1 MEGLKI
7 MENKNNIDWNVNLN
21 YITKDD
27 LKTIYGFIPDAD
39 QTTIDNT
46 KTDFTIMS
54 IAISSERINTI
65 TGNQIEVIGFKN
77 LNETQQQL
85 VKRATA
91 RMTIY
96 YLTDGM
102 AFIRSSVSI
111 SGNGLSSSISPP
123 SEPDYVLMEVYNLL
137 QQANLHT
144 PRKAINNPISCNTDN
159 FNTPNIFDESDTR
172 VITWDS
178 GNKTFLRKEGLIAGT
193 GIKIDD
199 ITDTIPKLKI
209 HVDSNI
215 DSLWEVDKDNPNFIK
230 PKDDKGIDVNGKRI
244 IDVGTPTFL
253 SDATTKEYVDKKQD
267 KLIAGTNITIDEN
280 NKISATGGKVD
291 LSDYYKKE
299 EVDKKLEDTKAMFPV
314 AFQLNAI
321 GQEIPSLKTT
331 NKTVVGAINEIKVNS
346 SSVDENRIFD
356 NKEQKKV
363 SLHFTNDI
371 AIAGGQTFTYK
382 NNPYLTEDND
392 IPNKK
397 YVDNKV
403 NDKQDKINDL
413 DNRIFKDKKQK
424 ENIIELLTNA
434 FYLAN
439 TLFDENEFYGTN
451 TKELGNKIHLNA
463 NGIVKILKTKNI
475 PELETFYK
483 TIIGA
488 INELNKRIP
497 KIKSKTLNINE
508 VDNTYDI
515 ELKNNPT
522 PSPNISNWKEVGEVI
537 TDKNNNNQNY
547 IKYIFKDKT
556 HYRIYISYGDYT
568 TKENNKNYSWQII
581 NFYYQLD
588 TSVVKSS
595 LWIANN
601 NNNQQTEINIY
612 NIRIM
617 WGMGRDYIFKK
628 LEELQE

>member
-1 MEGLKI
+1 MEGIKI

-39 QTTIDNT
+39 QTTSDEN
-46 KTDFTIMS
+46 KTNLTVMA

-144 PRKAINNPISCNTDN
+144 SRKAINNPISCNTDN

-178 GNKTFLRKEGLIAGT
+178 GNKTFLQKMSLIEGT

-215 DSLWEVDKDNPNFIK
+215 DSLWELDKDNPNFIK
-230 PKDDKGIDVNGKRI
+230 PKDDKGIDVNGRRI

-253 SDATTKEYVDKKQD
+253 SDATTKVYVDNLLDKKQD
-267 KLIAGTNITIDEN
+267 KLIAGENITIDKETN
-280 NKISATGGKVD
+280 TISATGGSSES
-291 LSDYYKKE
+291 LW
-299 EVDKKLEDTKAMFPV
+299 EVDPNSPNIIQPKEKRIITSNNSRIVDIGEPEQEKDATTK
-314 AFQLNAI
+314 Q
-321 GQEIPSLKTT
+321 
-331 NKTVVGAINEIKVNS
+331 
-346 SSVDENRIFD
+346 
-356 NKEQKKV
+356 
-363 SLHFTNDI
+363 
-371 AIAGGQTFTYK
+371 
-382 NNPYLTEDND
+382 
-392 IPNKK
+392 
-397 YVDNKV
+397 YVDNLLDK
-403 NDKQDKINDL
+403 KQDKEKWLIVATSVINGVNQTITYDC
-413 DNRIFKDKKQK
+413 K
-424 ENIIELLTNA
+424 ENKRYRIWFNYGIRRQTLILSDIYIYEEFIYSKGSNTELTFDINHSQP
-434 FYLAN
+434 YLICN
-439 TLFDENEFYGTN
+439 RTN
-451 TKELGNKIHLNA
+451 TPIFTWLAGNTR
-463 NGIVKILKTKNI
+463 NGNLWKLE
-475 PELETFYK
+475 ELEENNENIYK
-483 TIIGA
+483 ITS
-488 INELNKRIP
+488 N
-497 KIKSKTLNINE
+497 TLNIISPNKINMNKPIKIISNNLETNE
-508 VDNTYDI
+508 IEENCWDI
-515 ELKNNPT
+515 ELKNNPI
-522 PSPNISNWKEVGEVI
+522 PSIRKWKEVGTKI
-537 TDKNNNNQNY
+537 NINH
-547 IKYIFKDKT
+547 IKYTFKSNTKYKIYYNFESQSSNKKFAFMCKEFLYGELNKEVQTLDWDKVND
-556 HYRIYISYGDYT
+556 RIIISLQMQNDTIAIVSDPTRFG
-568 TKENNKNYSWQII
+568 
-581 NFYYQLD
+581 QL
-588 TSVVKSS
+588 
-595 LWIANN
+595 L
-601 NNNQQTEINIY
+601 
-612 NIRIM
+612 
-617 WGMGRDYIFKK
+617 K

>member
-1 MEGLKI
+1 

-39 QTTIDNT
+39 QTTTDNT
-46 KTDFTIMS
+46 KTDFTIMA

-77 LNETQQQL
+77 LNETQQTL

-159 FNTPNIFDESDTR
+159 FNTPNIFDESDRR

-199 ITDTIPKLKI
+199 VSDTIPKLKI

-215 DSLWEVDKDNPNFIK
+215 DSLWEVNIDNPNFIK
-230 PKDDKGIDVNGKRI
+230 PKDDKGIDVNGRRI

-253 SDATTKEYVDKKQD
+253 SDATTKVYVDNLLDKKQD
-267 KLIAGTNITIDEN
+267 KLTAGEGIAIEN
-280 NKISATGGKVD
+280 NVISTTKSEESLWEYDPNSPNILQPKIKGDVKPLITSNNTRIVD
-291 LSDYYKKE
+291 IADPTQPQDAVNKRY
-299 EVDKKLEDTKAMFPV
+299 VDNL
-314 AFQLNAI
+314 
-321 GQEIPSLKTT
+321 
-331 NKTVVGAINEIKVNS
+331 
-346 SSVDENRIFD
+346 ENRIFNNSTDKD
-356 NKEQKKV
+356 NTTRLVTEV
-363 SLHFTNDI
+363 VRFGSATL
-371 AIAGGQTFTYK
+371 TYK
-382 NNPYLTEDND
+382 NSPNITIDND

-397 YVDNKV
+397 YVDE
-403 NDKQDKINDL
+403 KI
-413 DNRIFKDKKQK
+413 
-424 ENIIELLTNA
+424 
-434 FYLAN
+434 
-439 TLFDENEFYGTN
+439 
-451 TKELGNKIHLNA
+451 
-463 NGIVKILKTKNI
+463 KNI
-475 PELETFYK
+475 
-483 TIIGA
+483 
-488 INELNKRIP
+488 
-497 KIKSKTLNINE
+497 NI
-508 VDNTYDI
+508 V
-515 ELKNNPT
+515 
-522 PSPNISNWKEVGEVI
+522 SNWKEVGTKI
-537 TDKNNNNQNY
+537 NINHIQYD
-547 IKYIFKDKT
+547 FKANTK
-556 HYRIYISYGDYT
+556 YRIYYNFESQTSNKKFCFICKEFLYGELNTDVQT
-568 TKENNKNYSWQII
+568 
-581 NFYYQLD
+581 LD
-588 TSVVKSS
+588 WDKV
-595 LWIANN
+595 ND
-601 NNNQQTEINIY
+601 
-612 NIRIM
+612 RIM
-617 WGMGRDYIFKK
+617 VSLQIQNNTIAVVSDPTKYGQLLK

>member
-1 MEGLKI
+1 

-39 QTTIDNT
+39 QTTSDEN
-46 KTDFTIMS
+46 KTNLTVMA

-144 PRKAINNPISCNTDN
+144 SRKAINNPISCNTDN

-178 GNKTFLRKEGLIAGT
+178 GNKTFLQKMSLIEGT

-215 DSLWEVDKDNPNFIK
+215 DSLWELDKDNPNFIK
-230 PKDDKGIDVNGKRI
+230 PKDDKGIDVNGRRI

-253 SDATTKEYVDKKQD
+253 SDATTKVYVDNLLDKKQD
-267 KLIAGTNITIDEN
+267 KLIAGENITIDKETN
-280 NKISATGGKVD
+280 TISATGGSSES
-291 LSDYYKKE
+291 LW
-299 EVDKKLEDTKAMFPV
+299 EVDPNSPNIIQPKEKRIITSNNSRIVDIGEPEQEKDATTK
-314 AFQLNAI
+314 Q
-321 GQEIPSLKTT
+321 
-331 NKTVVGAINEIKVNS
+331 
-346 SSVDENRIFD
+346 
-356 NKEQKKV
+356 
-363 SLHFTNDI
+363 
-371 AIAGGQTFTYK
+371 
-382 NNPYLTEDND
+382 
-392 IPNKK
+392 
-397 YVDNKV
+397 YVDNLLDK
-403 NDKQDKINDL
+403 KQDKEKWLIVATSVINGVNQTITYDC
-413 DNRIFKDKKQK
+413 K
-424 ENIIELLTNA
+424 ENKRYRIWFNYGIRRQTLILSDIYIYEEFIYSKGSNTELTFDINHSQP
-434 FYLAN
+434 YLICN
-439 TLFDENEFYGTN
+439 RTN
-451 TKELGNKIHLNA
+451 TPIFTWLAGNTR
-463 NGIVKILKTKNI
+463 NGNLWKLE
-475 PELETFYK
+475 ELEENNENIYK
-483 TIIGA
+483 ITS
-488 INELNKRIP
+488 N
-497 KIKSKTLNINE
+497 TLNIISPNKINMNKPIKIISNNLETNE
-508 VDNTYDI
+508 IEENCWDI
-515 ELKNNPT
+515 ELKNNPI
-522 PSPNISNWKEVGEVI
+522 PSIRKWKEVGTKI
-537 TDKNNNNQNY
+537 NINH
-547 IKYIFKDKT
+547 IKYTFKSNTKYKIYYNFESQSSNKKFAFMCKEFLYGELNKEVQTLDWDKVND
-556 HYRIYISYGDYT
+556 RIIISLQMQNDTIAIVSDPTRFG
-568 TKENNKNYSWQII
+568 
-581 NFYYQLD
+581 QL
-588 TSVVKSS
+588 
-595 LWIANN
+595 L
-601 NNNQQTEINIY
+601 
-612 NIRIM
+612 
-617 WGMGRDYIFKK
+617 K

>member
-1 MEGLKI
+1 

-77 LNETQQQL
+77 LNETQQTL

-102 AFIRSSVSI
+102 AFIISSVSI

-159 FNTPNIFDESDTR
+159 FNTPSIFDESDRR

-178 GNKTFLRKEGLIAGT
+178 GNKTFLQKIGLIAGT

-199 ITDTIPKLKI
+199 VSDTIPKLKI

-215 DSLWEVDKDNPNFIK
+215 DSLWQINKDNPNFINS
-230 PKDDKGIDVNGKRI
+230 KDDKGIDVNGKRI

-267 KLIAGTNITIDEN
+267 KLTAGENIKIDEN
-280 NKISATGGKVD
+280 NKISATCGKTD
-291 LSDYYKKE
+291 LTDYYKKE
-299 EVDKKLEDTKAMFPV
+299 EVDKKLHNKMDKDQFKYVFSINT
-314 AFQLNAI
+314 I
-321 GQEIPSLKTT
+321 GTEIPNLETT
-331 NKTVVGAINEIKVNS
+331 DKTVAGAINEINKKQSSQNIPQWKKVADVFCS
-346 SSVDENRIFD
+346 D
-356 NKEQKKV
+356 NKDWITYNCLPDTKYKIWYNISPTNCTPSSEHTFMSQEFVYSYNGKV
-363 SLHFTNDI
+363 PAVVVIASL
-371 AIAGGQTFTYK
+371 
-382 NNPYLTEDND
+382 
-392 IPNKK
+392 
-397 YVDNKV
+397 DNKLLKLEKG
-403 NDKQDKINDL
+403 NHDKFGW
-413 DNRIFKDKKQK
+413 DN
-424 ENIIELLTNA
+424 N
-434 FYLAN
+434 
-439 TLFDENEFYGTN
+439 
-451 TKELGNKIHLNA
+451 
-463 NGIVKILKTKNI
+463 
-475 PELETFYK
+475 
-483 TIIGA
+483 
-488 INELNKRIP
+488 
-497 KIKSKTLNINE
+497 
-508 VDNTYDI
+508 
-515 ELKNNPT
+515 
-522 PSPNISNWKEVGEVI
+522 
-537 TDKNNNNQNY
+537 
-547 IKYIFKDKT
+547 
-556 HYRIYISYGDYT
+556 SYG
-568 TKENNKNYSWQII
+568 N
-581 NFYYQLD
+581 
-588 TSVVKSS
+588 
-595 LWIANN
+595 LW
-601 NNNQQTEINIY
+601 
-612 NIRIM
+612 
-617 WGMGRDYIFKK
+617 K

>member
-1 MEGLKI
+1 MEGIKI

-46 KTDFTIMS
+46 KTDFTIMA

-123 SEPDYVLMEVYNLL
+123 TEPDYVLMEVYNLL
-137 QQANLHT
+137 QQSNLHT

-159 FNTPNIFDESDTR
+159 FNTPSIFDESDTR

-178 GNKTFLRKEGLIAGT
+178 GNKTFLQKIGIIEGT

-230 PKDDKGIDVNGKRI
+230 PKDDKGIDVNGRRI

-253 SDATTKEYVDKKQD
+253 SDATTKVYVDNLLDKKQD
-267 KLIAGTNITIDEN
+267 KLIAGENITIDKETN
-280 NKISATGGKVD
+280 TISATGGSSES
-291 LSDYYKKE
+291 LW
-299 EVDKKLEDTKAMFPV
+299 EVDPNSPNIIQPKEKRIITSNNTRIVDIGEPEQEKDATTK
-314 AFQLNAI
+314 Q
-321 GQEIPSLKTT
+321 
-331 NKTVVGAINEIKVNS
+331 
-346 SSVDENRIFD
+346 
-356 NKEQKKV
+356 
-363 SLHFTNDI
+363 
-371 AIAGGQTFTYK
+371 
-382 NNPYLTEDND
+382 
-392 IPNKK
+392 
-397 YVDNKV
+397 YVDNLLDK
-403 NDKQDKINDL
+403 KQDKEKWLIVATSVINGVNQTITYDC
-413 DNRIFKDKKQK
+413 K
-424 ENIIELLTNA
+424 ENKRYRIWFNYGIRRQTLILSDIYIYEEFIYSKGSNTELTFDINHSQP
-434 FYLAN
+434 YLICN
-439 TLFDENEFYGTN
+439 RTN
-451 TKELGNKIHLNA
+451 TPIFTWLAGNTR
-463 NGIVKILKTKNI
+463 NGNLWKLE
-475 PELETFYK
+475 ELEENNENIYK
-483 TIIGA
+483 ITS
-488 INELNKRIP
+488 N
-497 KIKSKTLNINE
+497 TLNIISPNKINMNKPIKIISNNLETNE
-508 VDNTYDI
+508 IEENCWDI
-515 ELKNNPT
+515 ELKNNPI
-522 PSPNISNWKEVGEVI
+522 PSIPKWKEVGTKI
-537 TDKNNNNQNY
+537 NINH
-547 IKYIFKDKT
+547 IKYTFKSNTKYKIYYNFESQSSNKKFAFMCKEFLYGELNKEVQTLDWDKVND
-556 HYRIYISYGDYT
+556 RIIISLQMQNDTIAIVSDPTRFG
-568 TKENNKNYSWQII
+568 
-581 NFYYQLD
+581 QL
-588 TSVVKSS
+588 
-595 LWIANN
+595 L
-601 NNNQQTEINIY
+601 
-612 NIRIM
+612 
-617 WGMGRDYIFKK
+617 K

>member
-1 MEGLKI
+1 

-46 KTDFTIMS
+46 KTDFTIMA

-123 SEPDYVLMEVYNLL
+123 TEPDYVLMEVYNLL
-137 QQANLHT
+137 QQSNLHT

-159 FNTPNIFDESDTR
+159 FNTPSIFDESDTR

-178 GNKTFLRKEGLIAGT
+178 GNKTFLQKIGIIEGT

-230 PKDDKGIDVNGKRI
+230 PKDDKGIDVNGRRI

-253 SDATTKEYVDKKQD
+253 SDATTKVYVDNLLDKKQD
-267 KLIAGTNITIDEN
+267 KLIAGENITIDKETN
-280 NKISATGGKVD
+280 TISATGGSSES
-291 LSDYYKKE
+291 LW
-299 EVDKKLEDTKAMFPV
+299 EVDPNSPNIIQPKEKRIITSNNTRIVDIGEPEQEKDATTK
-314 AFQLNAI
+314 Q
-321 GQEIPSLKTT
+321 
-331 NKTVVGAINEIKVNS
+331 
-346 SSVDENRIFD
+346 
-356 NKEQKKV
+356 
-363 SLHFTNDI
+363 
-371 AIAGGQTFTYK
+371 
-382 NNPYLTEDND
+382 
-392 IPNKK
+392 
-397 YVDNKV
+397 YVDNLLDK
-403 NDKQDKINDL
+403 KQDKEKWLIVATSVINGVNQTITYDC
-413 DNRIFKDKKQK
+413 K
-424 ENIIELLTNA
+424 ENKRYRIWFNYGIRRQTLILSDIYIYEEFIYSKGSNTELTFDINHSQP
-434 FYLAN
+434 YLICN
-439 TLFDENEFYGTN
+439 RTN
-451 TKELGNKIHLNA
+451 TPIFTWLAGNTR
-463 NGIVKILKTKNI
+463 NGNLWKLE
-475 PELETFYK
+475 ELEENNENIYK
-483 TIIGA
+483 ITS
-488 INELNKRIP
+488 N
-497 KIKSKTLNINE
+497 TLNIISPNKINMNKPIKIISNNLETNE
-508 VDNTYDI
+508 IEENCWDI
-515 ELKNNPT
+515 ELKNNPI
-522 PSPNISNWKEVGEVI
+522 PSIPKWKEVGTKI
-537 TDKNNNNQNY
+537 NINH
-547 IKYIFKDKT
+547 IKYTFKSNTKYKIYYNFESQSSNKKFAFMCKEFLYGELNKEVQTLDWDKVND
-556 HYRIYISYGDYT
+556 RIIISLQMQNDTIAIVSDPTRFG
-568 TKENNKNYSWQII
+568 
-581 NFYYQLD
+581 QL
-588 TSVVKSS
+588 
-595 LWIANN
+595 L
-601 NNNQQTEINIY
+601 
-612 NIRIM
+612 
-617 WGMGRDYIFKK
+617 K